1 MNVLTEELDEAL
13 LAVLVGEMGT
23 EEITEETFLEAF
35 RRCDDEPRRRRQIDL
50 LLEVGNDLDS
60 VVNTPGAYTAMR
72 WSRLPARVA
81 GLGELQ
87 QFLEAGFMVFREVR
101 GAKGF
106 MTIIAEREME
116 VLDRIYHGHPRPF
129 EFETS

>member
-1 MNVLTEELDEAL
+1 MNLLTEELDAAL

-23 EEITEETFLEAF
+23 EEITEETYLEAF
-35 RRCDDEPRRRRQIDL
+35 RRCDDEPRRRHQVE
-50 LLEVGNDLDS
+50 LLEEVGRDLDT

-72 WSRLPARVA
+72 WSRMPAKLA

-87 QFLEAGFMVFREVR
+87 QFLEAGFMVFRQVR

-106 MTIIAEREME
+106 MTTIAEREME
-116 VLDRIYHGHPRPF
+116 VLDRIYDGHPRPF
-129 EFETS
+129 DLEER